1 MPIEIGISTT
11 IGGIAGNTPGGGTPP
26 FTNTKSILL
35 DGIDDFCETAN
46 QLVCMRGI
54 GFFLQWFFG

>member
-11 IGGIAGNTPGGGTPP
+11 IGGIAGNTPGGGTVP

-35 DGIDDFCETAN
+35 D
-46 QLVCMRGI
+46 
-54 GFFLQWFFG
+54 